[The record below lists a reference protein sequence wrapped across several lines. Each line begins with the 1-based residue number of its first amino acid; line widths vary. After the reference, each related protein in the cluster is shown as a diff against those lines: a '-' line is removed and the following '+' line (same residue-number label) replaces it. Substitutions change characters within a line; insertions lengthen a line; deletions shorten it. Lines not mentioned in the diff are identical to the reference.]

1 MSALQKTT
9 GYVLAT
15 SLMAILLGS
24 VLAAPAFSAYAD
36 NGGKPTGFL
45 PLNNTPHL
53 PPTNGPAQNTTPV
66 ISNNNF
72 PKNNAPHLPPTNGPP
87 KNTPSVSPHSTLP
100 KNPPGDYAHQKCAKN
115 STLCFPLAPATCK
128 HGDTLPNRKY
138 RHNCR
143 TDQSF
148 T

>member
-1 MSALQKTT
+1 MSELQKTA

-15 SLMAILLGS
+15 GLMAILLGS

-53 PPTNGPAQNTTPV
+53 PPTNGPAQNTPQDPPKSDPPKTTPH
-66 ISNNNF
+66 I
-72 PKNNAPHLPPTNGPP
+72 PPQNGPK
-87 KNTPSVSPHSTLP
+87 KNSPSVPLGSTLP

-115 STLCFPLAPATCK
+115 STLCFPLAPAICK
-128 HGDTLPNRKY
+128 HGDTLPNGKY